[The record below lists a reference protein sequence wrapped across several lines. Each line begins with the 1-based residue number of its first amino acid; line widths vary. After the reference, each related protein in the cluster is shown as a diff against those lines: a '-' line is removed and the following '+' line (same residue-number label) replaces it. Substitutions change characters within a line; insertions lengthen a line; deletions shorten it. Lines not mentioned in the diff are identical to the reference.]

1 MMHDSFRGYPA
12 EWWGFMKGCPNK
24 AMDSHIYQAWA
35 NPMIA
40 KGFFDE
46 ACGMAGGLRTMEE
59 RRAAASPLLA
69 SGSAP
74 EPGRPLVHRSSSTCR

>member
-1 MMHDSFRGYPA
+1 MHDSFRGYPA

-40 KGFFDE
+40 KGFFDA

-74 EPGRPLVHRSSSTCR
+74 EPGRPLAHRSSSTCR